1 MLGSQ
6 ANLNNA
12 TTMKTKKCSVCGD
25 KAVGMN
31 YNGLT
36 CVSCRTFFTRSATK
50 TGVLKCPKLN
60 NCEIDLATRKSC
72 PACRLKKSFAVGMRL
87 KGRPNST
94 ANSTSS
100 STEQSSSST
109 PQDTPDN
116 STDNSTDSSD
126 SSALVACSPPQLSLS
141 SSSPRSSQ
149 STTSTNATNLDHLLH
164 RNIASILSSLA
175 IDNNP
180 LIEHLYPETLHLNPL
195 HRFAAN
201 RRRHFALD
209 LNFREREII
218 AELQHA
224 MNIAFVEEASLPEV
238 RSTTDMVEVLSWP
251 RIYSKRI
258 VKFCKSIRVFKSLS
272 EKDQLAIIKPFY
284 YQLLVVRSVFMYDVY
299 RNGYPVMEDESGQK
313 AKFICLGDPGFGKG
327 IKKWPQIKVE
337 NGNFF
342 VRLQAE
348 MANDPTLR
356 DLIIGQFFYQPR
368 PGISCPEYIRQQ
380 YFLYT
385 YILRRYLE
393 HKYKNLNLAT
403 RKFNSLM
410 VLMSSLDATIE
421 KSKAVFEVINV
432 SNFDELL
439 LELWGFV

>member
-238 RSTTDMVEVLSWP
+238 RSTTDLVEVLSWP

-258 VKFCKSIRVFKSLS
+258 VKFCKSIR
-272 EKDQLAIIKPFY
+272 
-284 YQLLVVRSVFMYDVY
+284 
-299 RNGYPVMEDESGQK
+299 
-313 AKFICLGDPGFGKG
+313 
-327 IKKWPQIKVE
+327 IKVE

-403 RKFNSLM
+403 RKFNS
-410 VLMSSLDATIE
+410 
-421 KSKAVFEVINV
+421 
-432 SNFDELL
+432 
-439 LELWGFV
+439 